1 MFLYRKLSL
10 QYLLLSSMINL
21 VADDI
26 EIQFIMENSINFQ
39 HQTGAEGDFHLPET
53 IVGTGQNLKHLL
65 QTANYIVIWVME
77 ILWML
82 PTNQVSKVQNMDRA

>member
-39 HQTGAEGDFHLPET
+39 HQTGAECDFHLPET
-53 IVGTGQNLKHLL
+53 IGAGLAWLD
-65 QTANYIVIWVME
+65 YD
-77 ILWML
+77 
-82 PTNQVSKVQNMDRA
+82 MDGFIDL